1 MINKLD
7 FETGE
12 GAQIHKTGLNEDL
25 KLLAET
31 INQLIDEVNR
41 LGKLTEHLFEQD
53 NRQIKLWEGLR
64 DILMNVQEK
73 NKPD

>member
-31 INQLIDEVNR
+31 INQLIDEVN
-41 LGKLTEHLFEQD
+41 KLSDGMEK
-53 NRQIKLWEGLR
+53 QIELNQEILNILESWIKKL
-64 DILMNVQEK
+64 K